1 MRSESQNTSVHAVAL
16 SLLFD
21 CVNSGHL
28 PDDGTQKCFADCQMK
43 ELLELSV
50 EEERCTQKR
59 YNIFLGKMLCEH
71 FPAFEFL
78 SSVVPPQTPSQ
89 YQAEMKSESV
99 VIPLAVLMKDET
111 KFAEVVDVLD
121 QLEVWVHGIS
131 SRAGICASPP

>member
-1 MRSESQNTSVHAVAL
+1 
-16 SLLFD
+16 
-21 CVNSGHL
+21 
-28 PDDGTQKCFADCQMK
+28 MK
-43 ELLELSV
+43 ELLKLSD
-50 EEERCTQKR
+50 EEERCTRERCKILLR
-59 YNIFLGKMLCEH
+59 RMLCEH

-78 SSVVPPQTPSQ
+78 SSVVPAQTPSQ

-121 QLEVWVHGIS
+121 QFEVWVS